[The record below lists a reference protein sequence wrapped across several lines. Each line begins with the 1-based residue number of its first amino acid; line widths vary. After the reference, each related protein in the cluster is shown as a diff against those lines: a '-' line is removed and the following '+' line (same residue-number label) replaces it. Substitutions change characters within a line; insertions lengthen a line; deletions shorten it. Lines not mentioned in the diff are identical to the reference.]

1 MNKLIGSVNKIKSS
15 LGDGV
20 KKVYNSE
27 IPIKEKL
34 RNKNTI
40 DRVKKYVFF

>member
-1 MNKLIGSVNKIKSS
+1 MNKLVGSISKITVS

-20 KKVYNSE
+20 KKVYESE
-27 IPIKEKL
+27 NPIKEKL

-40 DRVKKYVFF
+40 